1 MIARASTAAGR
12 LGRRSLAMRLLFWF
26 LLIALLPCG
35 LLTALTASLANRA
48 LEETVRERLVQT
60 AAARATQLEAY
71 AAERVQDGTTLARAP
86 TVVSA
91 VTTLRTAAVAAT
103 ATPTGEMLQQ
113 AAEDFNG
120 FLSYVTASFG
130 YHSLLLL
137 DADGLVL
144 CSIGDDLQPGRL
156 VTEGSLA
163 ASELAAG
170 IDRSRTLLQSEL
182 GRFEPFGP
190 AGQPLAFVTS
200 PVFAD
205 GKVVGVLALGLGPER
220 VWQVL
225 TDTTGLGATGE
236 FLAAEQL
243 GEVARV
249 TVPLRHRPDAAYEL
263 TIPLA
268 ANEAAGARLAS
279 SGDRG
284 YGLFPDYR
292 GEQVAAAWCYLPSYR
307 WGLVA
312 KQDASEAFALVRFQR
327 LLIGGLLVATVLIVA
342 LVALFVARGISTPIR
357 RAVELA
363 RKVAAGDLRA
373 EVDVETRDETA
384 LLLAA
389 LQTMTNDLRSLIGR
403 VQSATEALGGTVSSL
418 QTTGAEQEQVVTR
431 LGESTTQTV
440 TAVEEITV
448 TGKEL
453 ARTMDAVNEMAGHTG
468 TMAIDGRKN
477 LASMDDTMRQLADST
492 TSFGSR
498 LAEINERAKTI
509 NLAVTTIAKVADQTN
524 LLSINAAIEA
534 EKAGEYG
541 RGFLVIAREIRR
553 LADQTAVA
561 SLEIEQVVKGMQ
573 LSVSSGVMEMDK
585 FSKSVE
591 TGVEEI
597 AGVSSQLA
605 EIISS
610 VKGISERFGQVAE
623 GMQAQSQGAEQIRDA
638 MTTVANGAAASE
650 SGLDAFREA
659 TDSLEQAAS
668 GLQAEIA
675 RFTL

>member
-1 MIARASTAAGR
+1 MTNSPSPSASARS
-12 LGRRSLAMRLLFWF
+12 RRSLAVRLLFWF
-26 LLIALLPCG
+26 LLIALVPCG
-35 LLTALTASLANRA
+35 ILTAITARLATQA

-60 AAARATQLEAY
+60 ASARAEHLEAY
-71 AAERVQDGTTLARAP
+71 AAERVQDGTTLSRAP
-86 TVVSA
+86 TVITAVSS
-91 VTTLRTAAVAAT
+91 LRQVAGSAAT
-103 ATPTGEMLQQ
+103 GPTAPALRQ
-113 AAEDFNG
+113 AGAAFTD

-130 YHSLLLL
+130 YRSLLLL
-137 DADGLVL
+137 DVDGLVL
-144 CSIGDDLQPGRL
+144 CSIGGDLEPGQL

-170 IDRSRTLLQSEL
+170 FDRSRTLLQSEL
-182 GRFEPFGP
+182 GRFEPSGK
-190 AGQPLAFVTS
+190 AGQPVAFVTS

-205 GKVVGVLALGLGPER
+205 GTVVGVLALGLGPER

-243 GEVARV
+243 KETARV
-249 TVPLRHRPDAAYEL
+249 TAPLRHRPDAAYRL

-268 ANEAAGARLAS
+268 ASEALGARLAS
-279 SGDRG
+279 SGNRG
-284 YGLFPDYR
+284 YEIFPDYR
-292 GEQVAAAWCYLPSYR
+292 GVPVAAAWCYLPSYR

-327 LLIGGLLVATVLIVA
+327 LVIGGLLIGTVLVVVIVA
-342 LVALFVARGISTPIR
+342 LFIARSISTPIK
-357 RAVELA
+357 RAVDLA
-363 RKVAAGDLRA
+363 RQVAAGDLRA
-373 EVDVETRDETA
+373 AVTVRTNDETA
-384 LLLAA
+384 LLLEA
-389 LQTMTNDLRSLIGR
+389 LQTMTGDLRSLIGR
-403 VQSATEALGGTVSSL
+403 VQSATEAVASTVSSL
-418 QTTGAEQEQVVTR
+418 QTTGTNQEQVVTR

-453 ARTMDAVNEMAGHTG
+453 ARTMDAVNEMAGRTG
-468 TMAIDGRKN
+468 ARAIEGREN
-477 LASMDDTMRQLADST
+477 LASMDNTMRQLAEST

-553 LADQTAVA
+553 LADQTAVG

-585 FSKSVE
+585 FTKSVE

-597 AGVSSQLA
+597 GGISAQLA
-605 EIISS
+605 EIISA
-610 VKGISERFGQVAE
+610 VKGISERFDQVTE
-623 GMQAQSQGAEQIRDA
+623 GMQAQSQGADQIREA
-638 MTTVANGAAASE
+638 MNQVADGASRSE
-650 SGLDAFREA
+650 AGLDAFRDA
-659 TDSLEQAAS
+659 TASLEQAAA
-668 GLQAEIA
+668 GLQAEIS
-675 RFTL
+675 RFRL

>member
-1 MIARASTAAGR
+1 MTPQTGPSHTPVS
-12 LGRRSLAMRLLFWF
+12 RRSLAMRLLFWF

-35 LLTALTASLANRA
+35 LLTAITASLANRA
-48 LEETVRERLVQT
+48 LEETVRERLIQT

-71 AAERVQDGTTLARAP
+71 ASERVQDGTTLARAP
-86 TVVSA
+86 IVVTA
-91 VTTLRTAAVAAT
+91 VTRLREVAAVTADGAT
-103 ATPTGEMLQQ
+103 GQALQQ
-113 AAEDFNG
+113 AGADFNE
-120 FLSYVTASFG
+120 FLTYVTASFG
-130 YHSLLLL
+130 YRSLLLL

-144 CSIGDDLQPGRL
+144 YSIGGDLQPGRL
-156 VTEGSLA
+156 VTDGPLA
-163 ASELAAG
+163 TSELAAG
-170 IDRSRTLLQSEL
+170 FDRSRTLLQSEM
-182 GRFEPFGP
+182 GRFEPFGA
-190 AGQPLAFVTS
+190 AGRPLAFVTS
-200 PVFAD
+200 PIFSD
-205 GKVVGVLALGLGPER
+205 GQVVGVLALGLGSER

-225 TDTTGLGATGE
+225 TDSTGLGATGE
-236 FLAAEQL
+236 FLAAERV
-243 GEVARV
+243 GDVARV
-249 TVPLRHRPDAAYEL
+249 TAPLRHRPDAAYDL
-263 TIPLA
+263 TINLSAKNGLA
-268 ANEAAGARLAS
+268 ARKAS

-284 YGLFPDYR
+284 YAIFPDYR
-292 GEQVAAAWCYLPSYR
+292 NVQVAAAWCYLPSYR

-312 KQDASEAFALVRFQR
+312 KQDTGEAFALVRFQR
-327 LLIGGLLVATVLIVA
+327 LAISGLLIATVLIVT
-342 LVALFVARGISTPIR
+342 LVALFVARSISNPIK
-357 RAVELA
+357 RAVDLA
-363 RKVAAGDLRA
+363 RQVAAGDLRA
-373 EVDVETRDETA
+373 TVQLRTRDETS
-384 LLLAA
+384 LLLEA
-389 LQTMTNDLRSLIGR
+389 LQTMTTDLRSLIGR
-403 VQSATEALGGTVSSL
+403 VQSATEAVAGTVSSL
-418 QTTGAEQEQVVTR
+418 QTTGTNQEQVVTR

-440 TAVEEITV
+440 AAVEEITV

-453 ARTMDAVNEMAGHTG
+453 ARTMDAVNEMAGNTG
-468 TMAIDGRKN
+468 TMAIEGREN

-492 TSFGSR
+492 ASFGSR

-585 FSKSVE
+585 FTKSVE

-610 VKGISERFGQVAE
+610 VKGISERFSQVTE

-638 MTTVANGAAASE
+638 MTTVADGAARSE
-650 SGLDAFREA
+650 AGLDAFQDA
-659 TDSLEQAAS
+659 TASLQQAAA

>member
-1 MIARASTAAGR
+1 MATPSLPDSRPS
-12 LGRRSLAMRLLFWF
+12 RRSLARRLLFWF
-26 LLIALLPCG
+26 LLIALVPCG
-35 LLTALTASLANRA
+35 LLTAITARLANQA

-60 AAARATQLEAY
+60 ASARATQLEAY
-71 AAERVQDGTTLARAP
+71 AAERVQDGTTLSRAP
-86 TVVSA
+86 TVVTA
-91 VTTLRTAAVAAT
+91 VTRLGGVVAAS
-103 ATPTGEMLQQ
+103 
-113 AAEDFNG
+113 AAETLAGDLKRAAAPFSE
-120 FLSYVTASFG
+120 FLSYVTVSFG
-130 YHSLLLL
+130 YRYLLLF
-137 DADGLVL
+137 DAEGRVL
-144 CSIGDDLQPGRL
+144 CSIGGDLPPGGM

-170 IDRSRTLLQSEL
+170 FDRSRTLLQSEL
-182 GRFEPFGP
+182 GQFEPFGR
-190 AGQPLAFVTS
+190 AGRPVAFVTS
-200 PVFAD
+200 PVFLD
-205 GKVVGVLALGLGPER
+205 GMVVGVLALGLGPER

-236 FLAAEQL
+236 LLAAERIA
-243 GEVARV
+243 ETVRV
-249 TVPLRHRPDAAYEL
+249 TAPLRHQPDAAFRL
-263 TIPLA
+263 TIPVSDT
-268 ANEAAGARLAS
+268 EAIGAGRAS

-307 WGLVA
+307 WGLVV

-327 LLIGGLLVATVLIVA
+327 LAIGGLLIATLLVVV
-342 LVALFVARGISTPIR
+342 LVALFVARSISTPIR
-357 RAVELA
+357 RAVDLA
-363 RKVAAGDLRA
+363 RQVAAGDLRA
-373 EVDVETRDETA
+373 AVTVRTRDETA
-384 LLLAA
+384 LLLEA
-389 LQTMTNDLRSLIGR
+389 LQTMTSDLRSLIGR
-403 VQSATEALGGTVSSL
+403 VQSATEAVAGTVSSL
-418 QTTGAEQEQVVTR
+418 QVTGANQKQVVTR

-453 ARTMDAVNEMAGHTG
+453 TRTMDAVNEMAGHTG
-468 TMAIDGRKN
+468 AMAIEGREN
-477 LASMDDTMRQLADST
+477 LASMDHTMRQLADST
-492 TSFGSR
+492 ASFGSR

-585 FSKSVE
+585 FTKSVE

-597 AGVSSQLA
+597 AGVSTQLA

-638 MTTVANGAAASE
+638 MTQVADGAARSE
-650 SGLDAFREA
+650 SGLDDFRDA
-659 TDSLEQAAS
+659 TASLEQAAS